1 MLPMK
6 NKFRHEAL
14 LSLLVSFITNG
25 TDIIDFFS
33 YVDEKR
39 IFAEE
44 QLVLCILT
52 LFSLSTLQFSFTLSA
67 KLERDSKLNKGLRET
82 VKEALFCTDM
92 WSLLTVFLIQDFPF
106 MITRTYVIIYYGTE
120 KNYSLYFYVFKN
132 YVWCIFELYAVV
144 NIILDERH
152 LRKLRLEEIGLRS
165 SCLDR
170 EV

>member
-1 MLPMK
+1 MK

-25 TDIIDFFS
+25 TDVIDFFS
-33 YVDEKR
+33 YVDEER

-52 LFSLSTLQFSFTLSA
+52 LFSLSTVQFSFTLSA
-67 KLERDSKLNKGLRET
+67 KLERGSNLNKGLGET

-92 WSLLTVFLIQDFPF
+92 WSLLTVLLIQDFPF
-106 MITRTYVIIYYGTE
+106 MLTRTYVIIYYGTE
-120 KNYSLYFYVFKN
+120 KNYLLYFFVVKN
-132 YVWCIFELYAVV
+132 YVLCIFELYAVV
-144 NIILDERH
+144 NIILSERH

-165 SCLDR
+165 PCLER
-170 EV
+170 AV